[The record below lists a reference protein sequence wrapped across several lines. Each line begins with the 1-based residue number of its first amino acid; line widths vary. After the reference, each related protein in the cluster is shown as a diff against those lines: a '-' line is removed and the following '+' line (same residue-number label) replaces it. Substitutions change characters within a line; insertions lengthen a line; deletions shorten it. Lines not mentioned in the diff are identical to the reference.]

1 MRVILKIIRGE
12 GHVFVNICEKEYL
25 GREFRES
32 KAVLNVN
39 NEFYGGEEVD
49 INYALDLV
57 DEATVVS
64 IVGERAIGEA
74 IKRGL
79 VHKDAVLTVSGVKFA
94 QIYNL

>member
-1 MRVILKIIRGE
+1 MRE
-12 GHVFVNICEKEYL
+12 GVPWKGVQ
-25 GREFRES
+25 ES

-74 IKRGL
+74 IKRAL
-79 VHKDAVLTVSGVKFA
+79 STRMPC
-94 QIYNL
+94 

>member
-64 IVGERAIGEA
+64 IVGERAPGA
-74 IKRGL
+74 PKTRGL
-79 VHKDAVLTVSGVKFA
+79 VHTDAVLTGSGVKFA

>member
-1 MRVILKIIRGE
+1 MKVVLNVIRGE
-12 GHVFVNICEKEYL
+12 GHVFVNICQKEHL
-25 GREFRES
+25 GKVYKEN

-39 NEFYGGEEVD
+39 NEFYGGDEVD
-49 INYALDLV
+49 VDYALGLV

-64 IVGERAIGEA
+64 IVGETIIEEA

-79 VHKDAVLTVSGVKFA
+79 VHRDSVLTVSGVKFA